1 MKILKITAILIA
13 FWGLIPLHTLGQEA
27 QDEQKQ
33 MVIKETV
40 DVYYFHF
47 TRRCA
52 GCKAVE
58 AETQKALQSYFPEA
72 MKTGKIAFK
81 SINLDEKENEAL
93 ADKIGVSAQSLLVVK
108 GDTKEDLT
116 DMAFMYARTKPEKY
130 HKTLRKTIENL

>member
-13 FWGLIPLHTLGQEA
+13 FLGIVPLPATGQEA
-27 QDEQKQ
+27 QIEQKQ
-33 MVIKETV
+33 TAIEETV
-40 DVYYFHF
+40 EVYYFHY

-58 AETQKALQSYFPEA
+58 AETQKALQFFFPEA
-72 MKTGKIAFK
+72 MKTGKIAFR
-81 SINLDEKENEAL
+81 SVNLDEKENEAL

-108 GDTKEDLT
+108 GNAKEDLT